1 MTVRDYTSQIL
12 NTLNMYHPNVQ
23 PIDFSGVVDNFQSAY
38 DKSKQKYLNNA
49 LASALQS
56 GDETAINSALAK
68 ADPMTAVAN
77 RLAQQQRQQQR
88 DWQLEDAERSHNW
101 DIEKI
106 NLQQKLARELADYKA
121 SLGGSESPFNSKNEF
136 INLMGIKNNPTVWNN
151 LPAEDKMR
159 INARLNYMANN
170 PENVY
175 ENAYQKA
182 SGKTM
187 GEFGGERQKEEQL
200 GYYREGGQKYVAPNT
215 EAEENY
221 LSKNSQKLTNNET
234 VARTAETVLDDI
246 KAVKEMARENPQ
258 AAASW
263 GSLTSFIPGT
273 PAANI
278 KARIESIKAD
288 SGVDSLLK
296 IKASGAGLGQIPQSQ
311 MDMLSSLIGNLDQA
325 QSLPNLLDILNR
337 YERIYT
343 DVYNNAVSDN
353 KKIREKIKQPM
364 MKPMPTN
371 NGGETIMDAADYFQE
386 NK

>member
-1 MTVRDYTSQIL
+1 
-12 NTLNMYHPNVQ
+12 MYHPNKQ
-23 PIDFSGVVDNFQSAY
+23 PIDFSGVVDSFQSAY

-56 GDETAINSALAK
+56 GDETAINSALAA

-175 ENAYQKA
+175 EKNYQ
-182 SGKTM
+182 
-187 GEFGGERQKEEQL
+187 
-200 GYYREGGQKYVAPNT
+200 GQKGKEQAKQ
-215 EAEENY
+215 EFENI
-221 LSKNSQKLTNNET
+221 KNAVLEQQQQNSISDAIALTDT
-234 VARTAETVLDDI
+234 LDDSLFMPYSGI
-246 KAVKEMARENPQ
+246 
-258 AAASW
+258 SSYI
-263 GSLTSFIPGT
+263 GSLTGGNVGMDRVSNEQYGNLERTIG
-273 PAANI
+273 NI
-278 KARIESIKAD
+278 QNELIAKARSKGQTGINTMAEIQQAVKGLVLGRGKDRLKGALKALQNID
-288 SGVDSLLK
+288 K
-296 IKASGAGLGQIPQSQ
+296 K
-311 MDMLSSLIGNLDQA
+311 LDA
-325 QSLPNLLDILNR
+325 MPTMATPI
-337 YERIYT
+337 
-343 DVYNNAVSDN
+343 
-353 KKIREKIKQPM
+353 
-364 MKPMPTN
+364 PTN
-371 NGGETIMDAADYFQE
+371 NSNIQIMDAADYF
-386 NK
+386 

>member
-1 MTVRDYTSQIL
+1 MAVKDYTSQIL
-12 NTLNMYHPNVQ
+12 NTLNMYQPNIKPV
-23 PIDFSGVVDNFQSAY
+23 DFSGVVGNFQNAY
-38 DKSKQKYLNNA
+38 DKSKQKSLNDA

-56 GDETAINSALAK
+56 GDESTINSALAN
-68 ADPMTAVAN
+68 ADPMTAIAN
-77 RLAQQQRQQQR
+77 RLSQQQRQQQR
-88 DWQLEDAERSHNW
+88 DWQLEDAERGHQW
-101 DIEKI
+101 DLQKM

-136 INLMGIKNNPTVWNN
+136 INLMGIKNNPTVWDN

-182 SGKTM
+182 SGKAM

-215 EAEENY
+215 EAEEDY
-221 LSKNSQKLTNNET
+221 LAKNSQKLTNNDT
-234 VARTAETVLDDI
+234 VARTTKTVIDDI
-246 KAVKEMARENPQ
+246 QAVNRMIKENPNM
-258 AAASW
+258 AASF
-263 GSLTSFIPGT
+263 GSKLSFIPGT

-278 KARIESIKAD
+278 KARIESIKGN

-311 MDMLSSLIGNLDQA
+311 MDMLSNLIGNLDQA
-325 QSLPNLLDILNR
+325 QSLRELQDVLNR

-353 KKIREKIKQPM
+353 QKIRGKIRQP
-364 MKPMPTN
+364 KPTN
-371 NGGETIMDAADYFQE
+371 NSNIQIMDAADYF
-386 NK
+386 